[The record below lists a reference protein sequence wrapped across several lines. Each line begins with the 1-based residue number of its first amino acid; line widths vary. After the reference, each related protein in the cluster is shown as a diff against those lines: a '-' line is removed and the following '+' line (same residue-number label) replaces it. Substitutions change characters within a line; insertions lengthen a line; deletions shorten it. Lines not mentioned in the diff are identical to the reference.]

1 MIDRQWNLTNLPP
14 FKHKDVAEFAYLAF
28 QLAKEEKIR
37 LGKPSDFMSN
47 FIVYRGGSTKSTSGR
62 KGFTRRNQSTP
73 TPINLYFANIER
85 TVSNITSRAPIGE
98 VIDMD
103 GNHDEVE
110 DILSMKIQKW
120 WKDTSQQAKTKTT
133 ARLMEIYGITIEKPI
148 RNPQTNDPDI
158 VVTDPFA
165 FFPAPGN
172 WENMS
177 EEAPYICYVYQGSV
191 DKIEADYKVQ
201 GVAEEDT
208 YELLGLQREE
218 IKGYNSVPND
228 SIGNYKDPMTPHN
241 GTGQTATGSTSSHF
255 TRKGIIIEVWI
266 RDEGTK
272 TDTAKEVAIDDWGY
286 PIVDASGNP
295 VYKTTSSTSRRCP
308 DGIRK
313 ITITKSKDDPGWMVI
328 DDSPN
333 PNINYRHLDYGD
345 DVTHT
350 YPWGRLPVYM
360 ANSYK
365 DGVSI
370 WGFAAS
376 EQVGDLINKINLI
389 VSKLIAYVINVMA
402 PPLIVQR
409 NCGITREMIDNSLK
423 GTGRTVLMPSIPNAR
438 IEFMSIPN
446 LPSSFFQVLDLIV
459 RFFDRVYQIEDAD
472 RGVNPTGVI
481 AASAIIA
488 LQERNQVLMQT
499 KTASIDYLAEQRTK
513 WAIGLEQNW
522 GIEEDSVDI
531 AGERTPFR
539 MVNFINR
546 KFNYIVE
553 SGSTTPRTSL
563 QIQEMAKWL
572 FEVKAIGQRG
582 LLEAVKW
589 PNLKEEI
596 KRTAES
602 QLDQAL
608 QILIDSG
615 LPEEFAIQLK
625 EAISQMQ
632 LNAETTSG
640 VNGGHQPA
648 QPKSLTPPTSN
659 IQAGV

>member
-1 MIDRQWNLTNLPP
+1 MIDTQWNLTNLPP

-28 QLAKEEKIR
+28 QIAKEEKIR

-47 FIVYRGGSTKSTSGR
+47 YIVYRGKSTKATSGR
-62 KGFTRRNQSTP
+62 KGFTRSSQSSL

-103 GNHDEVE
+103 GIHDEAE
-110 DILSMKIQKW
+110 DILSLKIQKW
-120 WKDTSQQAKTKTT
+120 WKNTNQQTKTKST
-133 ARLMEIYGITIEKPI
+133 ARLMEIYGITTEKPL
-148 RNPQTNDPDI
+148 RNPQTNEPDI
-158 VVTDPFA
+158 IVTDPFA

-172 WENMS
+172 WDNIS
-177 EEAPYICYVYQGSV
+177 EEAPYICFVYQGSV
-191 DKIEADYKVQ
+191 DKIEADYSVTD
-201 GVAEEDT
+201 VAEEDT

-218 IKGYNSVPND
+218 IKGFHSVPTD
-228 SIGNYKDPMTPHN
+228 SIGNYKDPMSLHN
-241 GTGQTATGSTSSHF
+241 GTGYVSTGSTANKF
-255 TRKGIIIEVWI
+255 TKKGIIIELWI
-266 RDEGTK
+266 RDEGVKTTTK
-272 TDTAKEVAIDDWGY
+272 QEPMMDDWGY
-286 PIVDASGNP
+286 PVVDGFGQPIYNEIS
-295 VYKTTSSTSRRCP
+295 TTAKRCP

-313 ITITKSKDDPGWMVI
+313 ITITKSKTDPGWLVI
-328 DDSPN
+328 DDTPN
-333 PNINYRHLDYGD
+333 PNINYRHLEYGD

-350 YPWGRLPVYM
+350 YPWGRLPVYT

-365 DGVSI
+365 DGISI

-389 VSKLIAYVINVMA
+389 VSKLIAYVLNVMA
-402 PPLIVQR
+402 PPLIVQK
-409 NCGITREMIDNSLK
+409 NCGITKDMIDNSLK
-423 GTGRTVLMPSIPNAR
+423 SSGRMVLMPSIANAR

-446 LPSSFFQVLDLIV
+446 LPASFFQVLDLIV

-513 WAIGLEQNW
+513 WAIGLYQNW

-563 QIQEMAKWL
+563 QIQEMARWL
-572 FEVKAIGQRG
+572 FDVKAIGQRG

-589 PNLKEEI
+589 PNFKEEI

-615 LPEEFAIQLK
+615 LPEEAAIQLK
-625 EAISQMQ
+625 DAISQMQ

-640 VNGGHQPA
+640 VSGGHQPA